1 MQGQFVFMESVK
13 QKGHSNTVFVG
24 DKQILSEKVWL
35 VVVDFISFWLLKRC
49 SLDEL
54 IWRKEKSIKCHLELK
69 KKCSS

>member
-35 VVVDFISFWLLKRC
+35 VVVDFISF
-49 SLDEL
+49 
-54 IWRKEKSIKCHLELK
+54 
-69 KKCSS
+69 